1 MITECTTAEKKFLA
15 GIVESV
21 APGWRIRMMDDG
33 SLAGLDSGIYLLDT
47 RTLWCGMSFM
57 RSAELAAVRAQAEAS
72 GLEASAFSGHASRL
86 MLQAQAQAQAL
97 AGGTPEG
104 ALERDMYFSAAAGLV
119 CSLTADIVLKGAAS
133 LAGHWVLVRYEIPGD
148 PGPTRPLYA
157 RSHGP
162 LRLLSPKEVCGFA
175 ATAMA
180 LDHANPDS
188 AVRRIIGRRRPALNP
203 FFAGAAPAEWID
215 AAAPRP

>member
-1 MITECTTAEKKFLA
+1 MTTERTTAEKKFLA

-33 SLAGLDSGIYLLDT
+33 SLAGLDAGIYLLDT

-57 RSAELAAVRAQAEAS
+57 RSAELAALRERGRAS
-72 GLEASAFSGHASRL
+72 GLEAAAFSGHASAL
-86 MLQAQAQAQAL
+86 MVKAQEQAMVGWTLEPDA
-97 AGGTPEG
+97 
-104 ALERDMYFSAAAGLV
+104 ERDMYFAAASGLV
-119 CSLTADIVLKGAAS
+119 CSLTADVVQQSMGS

-162 LRLLSPKEVCGFA
+162 LRLLSPRQVCDFV

-180 LDHANPDS
+180 IDHANPDS
-188 AVRRIIGRRRPALNP
+188 AVRRIVGQRRPALNP
-203 FFAGAAPAEWID
+203 FFARVAPAEWID
-215 AAAPRP
+215 RTAPPA